1 MAKLLPVR
9 NNIAVVRIKNK
20 LESESGIIIE
30 SDRSVGADKAK
41 IIAVSL
47 AVTGYEVG
55 QTLLIDWSKVHHNT
69 IENNPVYI
77 LNVEDVLAVYEE

>member
-9 NNIAVVRIKNK
+9 ENIAVVRIKNK

-41 IIAVSL
+41 IIAL
-47 AVTGYEVG
+47 APAVTGYEVG
-55 QTLLIDWSKVHHNT
+55 QTILIDWTKVHHHT
-69 IENNPVYI
+69 IENNPVYL
-77 LNVEDVLAVYEE
+77 LNVEDVLAVLEE